1 MTVYCLSSVASWP
14 TRDVY
19 SAGPLISRA
28 EPRKP
33 TRNVSVVVVVA
44 IFLFVI
50 APSSSPSHLVAKEPC
65 TATRHGDASGHVDTA
80 GARECVIAH
89 MSVHS
94 SSGPARAH
102 DSAVQCNT
110 TTRSYYCTVASSKGR
125 NKADVLSIGVARD
138 GNGCRLDDDAHAHG
152 APLPLPLPHGLLVH
166 TLKIL

>member
-1 MTVYCLSSVASWP
+1 
-14 TRDVY
+14 
-19 SAGPLISRA
+19 
-28 EPRKP
+28 
-33 TRNVSVVVVVA
+33 
-44 IFLFVI
+44 
-50 APSSSPSHLVAKEPC
+50 LVAKEPC

-102 DSAVQCNT
+102 DRQPAVQQCNT
-110 TTRSYYCTVASSKGR
+110 TTRSYYCTVASSHSAVGLSSFTSKYSKGR

-152 APLPLPLPHGLLVH
+152 APLPLPHGLLVH